1 MPSPMSLTKESK
13 TTMSEKVIWITG
25 ASSGIGEAT
34 AYKFVQEGYKVIL
47 SARNKEALER
57 VKNSS
62 SSPQHCKV
70 LPLDLVDQASFEEKT
85 LEAITAFGHIDII
98 LHNGG
103 ISQRS
108 LIRDTP
114 LAVDRK
120 LMEVNF
126 FGTVALTKELLP
138 HFIERKSG
146 QFGVI
151 SSLVGKFGS
160 PYRSSYAAAKH
171 ALHGFFES
179 LRLEHFEENIAVTM
193 MCPGFIKTD
202 VSKNA
207 LTADGTP
214 LNEMDKAQENG
225 MSAED
230 CAKEIF
236 KALKNKK
243 EEVYI
248 GGKETMGIYLK
259 RFVPAI
265 FTKILRKS
273 EVR

>member
-1 MPSPMSLTKESK
+1 MSK
-13 TTMSEKVIWITG
+13 KVIWITG

-34 AYKFVQEGYKVIL
+34 AYKFAKEDYCVIL
-47 SARNKEALER
+47 SARKEQELQR
-57 VKNSS
+57 VKRTMPTPEN
-62 SSPQHCKV
+62 CKV
-70 LPLDLVDQASFEEKT
+70 LPLDLTDQNSFAEKT
-85 LEAITAFGHIDII
+85 KEAIGAFGHIDIV

-108 LIRDTP
+108 LIKETSLD
-114 LAVDRK
+114 VDRK

-126 FGTVALTKELLP
+126 FGTIGLTKALLP

-160 PYRSSYAAAKH
+160 PFRSSYAASKH

-179 LRLEHFEENIAVTM
+179 LRHEHFQDHIAVTM
-193 MCPGFIKTD
+193 ICPGFIKTD

-207 LTADGTP
+207 LTSDGTP
-214 LNEMDKAQENG
+214 LNEMDKAQANG
-225 MSAED
+225 MEPDD

-236 KALKNKK
+236 RALEAKK

-248 GGKETMGIYLK
+248 GGKEKLGIYMK
-259 RFVPAI
+259 RFFPTI